1 MTRIVFIGGFV
12 PPTSY
17 SGPMQTALAVLPYLI
32 GLAMIGVVAWGVYAN
47 VLSDDTAVRKQAEEH
62 ARASAGCGAKCTVR
76 KIEGSRGLL
85 NEQLQFEFA
94 DGAKILV
101 ECKRAYV
108 AFGAYTCR

>member
-1 MTRIVFIGGFV
+1 MLRQARIEGYYPRVGSRIVTLLLVIV
-12 PPTSY
+12 
-17 SGPMQTALAVLPYLI
+17 
-32 GLAMIGVVAWGVYAN
+32 IGVVAWGVYSN
-47 VLSDDTAVRKQAEEH
+47 VLSDDTAVRKLAEEH

-101 ECKRAYV
+101 ECKRPYV

>member
-1 MTRIVFIGGFV
+1 MLRQGGIEGYYPRVGSRIVMLLLV
-12 PPTSY
+12 
-17 SGPMQTALAVLPYLI
+17 VV
-32 GLAMIGVVAWGVYAN
+32 IGVVAWGVYSN

-62 ARASAGCGAKCTVR
+62 ARASAGCGAKCTVK

-101 ECKRAYV
+101 ECKRQYI
-108 AFGAYTCR
+108 AFGAYTCH